1 MKSYYELI
9 KENLI
14 DFEKVLIDNYY
25 KLGLNETECL
35 ILLRLFQQSK
45 KGNNILNADE
55 LIKKLSISSEKFTEV
70 ISGLVNRD
78 FIELSLE
85 LDKNQ
90 SYTESFSLEG
100 SYRQLGYVFEDKET
114 KEEENTISIEM
125 KQTMQYLEK
134 QLGKML
140 TPLEIN
146 IVKKWFYDYKYSID
160 LINEEIEKV
169 LKRKIKNVNIID
181 RALYARTKEKL
192 DDSDVSKAKELFDK
206 LYG

>member
-25 KLGLNETECL
+25 KIGLNETECL

-146 IVKKWFYDYKYSID
+146 IFSFRFSYDTCES
-160 LINEEIEKV
+160 LINIRMTVLIIISISSIIERF
-169 LKRKIKNVNIID
+169 LI
-181 RALYARTKEKL
+181 YHT
-192 DDSDVSKAKELFDK
+192 S
-206 LYG
+206 

>member
-1 MKSYYELI
+1 
-9 KENLI
+9 
-14 DFEKVLIDNYY
+14 
-25 KLGLNETECL
+25 
-35 ILLRLFQQSK
+35 
-45 KGNNILNADE
+45 
-55 LIKKLSISSEKFTEV
+55 
-70 ISGLVNRD
+70 
-78 FIELSLE
+78 
-85 LDKNQ
+85 
-90 SYTESFSLEG
+90 
-100 SYRQLGYVFEDKET
+100 
-114 KEEENTISIEM
+114 
-125 KQTMQYLEK
+125 MQYLEK

>member
-25 KLGLNETECL
+25 KIGLNETECL